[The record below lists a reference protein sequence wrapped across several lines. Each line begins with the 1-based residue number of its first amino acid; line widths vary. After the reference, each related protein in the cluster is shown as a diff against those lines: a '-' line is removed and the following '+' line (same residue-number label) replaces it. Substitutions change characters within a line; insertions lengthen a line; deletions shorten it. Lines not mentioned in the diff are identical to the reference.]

1 MTKFSKL
8 ETAIKQTMISICY
21 SNLDNESPD
30 NIEHDVDVA
39 FTAIEYCFPDIDC
52 ITDTVTRRCAK
63 TEIHEVYRQAQ
74 ELRKA
79 DGNYRGV
86 LGMITQSI
94 TAESVMEDI
103 ISMNTDNDEDSEEI
117 ELDFDTVKVSQ

>member
-8 ETAIKQTMISICY
+8 ESAIKQTMVSICY
-21 SNLDNESPD
+21 SNLDSETPD

-39 FTAIEYCFPDIDC
+39 FTAIEYCFPEIEC

-63 TEIHEVYRQAQ
+63 TEIHEVYQTAQ
-74 ELRKA
+74 EMKKVN
-79 DGNYRGV
+79 GNYRGV
-86 LGMITQSI
+86 LEMIEQSI

-103 ISMNTDNDEDSEEI
+103 IDMNTDDDEDSEEI
-117 ELDFDTVKVSQ
+117 ELDFERIKVS